1 MTMTLIKPPAVEP
14 VTLAEVRQF
23 LRLDNDSEDVLLG
36 GLIKAA
42 RETLEMQT
50 GLALISQEWRLYP
63 DSWPKNGIVRIA
75 KYPVRSVVAVTA
87 YIEDGTPVPI
97 AGDDLHLSGYARPAR
112 LYLAARSR
120 PARPLGGLEIDFVAG
135 FGETGAGVP
144 DALRHAISTLVAHWY
159 EFRGVYGS
167 AQQPVSYPP
176 AFERAVGLW
185 RRVSL

>member
-1 MTMTLIKPPAVEP
+1 MTMTLIKPPALEP

-23 LRLDNDSEDVLLG
+23 LRLDNDGEDALLT

-42 RETLEMQT
+42 RETLEVQT
-50 GLALISQEWRLYP
+50 GLALIDQTWRFYA
-63 DSWPKNGIVRIA
+63 DSWPKSGVVRIA

-87 YIEDGTPVPI
+87 YIEDGMPVSI
-97 AGDDLHLSGYARPAR
+97 AGHDLHLSGYARPAR

-120 PARPLGGLEIDFVAG
+120 PVQPLSGLEIDFVAG
-135 FGETGAGVP
+135 FGETGNEVP
-144 DALRHAISTLVAHWY
+144 DALRHAIMTLVAHWY
-159 EFRGVYGS
+159 EFRGVYGA

-176 AFERAVGLW
+176 AFERAIGLW